1 MSLVPA
7 FEIGVWNA
15 WILTTLLFLFIMLT
29 GLLPR
34 DIGKRLT
41 PAKETQKT
49 RTLMLIVFFTMIV
62 YSIFL
67 PLKLGT
73 AWFYVGLAVYV
84 LGFVISCAA
93 LLTIAATK
101 PGEPFTTGMYRYS
114 RHPLALGTLLP
125 MIGAG
130 IASASWLCLLL
141 SVMLRVISHFWAASE
156 ERATAKKFGA
166 AYREYMATTPR
177 WLGLPRS
184 GKA

>member
-1 MSLVPA
+1 M
-7 FEIGVWNA
+7 
-15 WILTTLLFLFIMLT
+15 LFLFIMLT

-49 RTLMLIVFFTMIV
+49 RTLMLIVFFTMMV

-93 LLTIAATK
+93 LLTIGATK
-101 PGEPFTTGMYRYS
+101 PGEPFTTGIYRYS

-130 IASASWLCLLL
+130 IASASWLFLLL
-141 SVMLRVISHFWAASE
+141 SVILMVVSHFLVVSE

-166 AYREYMATTPR
+166 AYKEYMARTPR